1 MLRFSFLSAFAAGLF
16 ALSSLTADD
25 AAAQPVPETAPAAEA
40 TAAETSAAQ
49 PAVEATA
56 AETSAAPAVEAEPT
70 VQPSAVGEPAPD
82 PASTVNEKED
92 VAEKKVEKKPVY
104 KASKLIPYLILTS
117 NYATPLFLAETAQK
131 KTKCPVIVVPEA
143 LPFPEKGTPL
153 TVRMPGDDTVMIRA
167 EDLSR
172 FLAYLRPRNVIILG
186 NSDVVPPIYSL
197 AVPSGSKLIQVD
209 DRAWKVNAI
218 RLDDLLNTSPS
229 IYHAYRTYN
238 KQRMIQAE
246 KAREGQQGAE
256 SASGK

>member
-25 AAAQPVPETAPAAEA
+25 AAAQPVPETAPAA
-40 TAAETSAAQ
+40 
-49 PAVEATA
+49 EATA

>member
-25 AAAQPVPETAPAAEA
+25 AAAQPAPEAAAP
-40 TAAETSAAQ
+40 
-49 PAVEATA
+49 
-56 AETSAAPAVEAEPT
+56 APAVEAEPT
-70 VQPSAVGEPAPD
+70 VQPAAVGEPAPD

-92 VAEKKVEKKPVY
+92 VAEKKAEKKPVY

-117 NYATPLFLAETAQK
+117 NYATPIFLAETAQK

-143 LPFPEKGTPL
+143 LPFPEKGTLL
-153 TVRMPGDDTVMIRA
+153 TVRMPGDETVMIRA

-197 AVPSGSKLIQVD
+197 AVPSGSKLIQVN

-246 KAREGQQGAE
+246 KAEKAREAQQGAE
-256 SASGK
+256 SAPVK

>member
-16 ALSSLTADD
+16 ALSSLSADD
-25 AAAQPVPETAPAAEA
+25 AAAQPAPETAAP
-40 TAAETSAAQ
+40 
-49 PAVEATA
+49 
-56 AETSAAPAVEAEPT
+56 APAVEAEPT
-70 VQPSAVGEPAPD
+70 VQPTAVGEPAPD

-92 VAEKKVEKKPVY
+92 VAEKKAEKKPVY

-143 LPFPEKGTPL
+143 LPFPEKGTLL
-153 TVRMPGDDTVMIRA
+153 TVRMPGDETVMIRA

-197 AVPSGSKLIQVD
+197 AVPSGSKLIQVN

-246 KAREGQQGAE
+246 KAEKAREAQQGAE
-256 SASGK
+256 SASVK